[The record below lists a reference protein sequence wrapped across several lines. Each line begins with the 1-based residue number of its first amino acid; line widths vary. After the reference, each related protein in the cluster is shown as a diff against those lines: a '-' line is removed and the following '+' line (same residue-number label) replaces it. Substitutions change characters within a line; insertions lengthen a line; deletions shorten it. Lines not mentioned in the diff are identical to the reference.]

1 VKQIAD
7 KLSLITI
14 LCSILNTKEKQMS
27 LFETDETNQFTFE
40 PFAAHEFYTQ
50 VNRLLV
56 QRAITHLVAHQATDK
71 ANARSNATITIVD
84 MACGTG
90 AISRLIAEEMAQH
103 SLLANTCIIGV
114 DPSAEALRL
123 ADKSM
128 KTEYPEVQTK
138 FLQGDVT
145 DLPRIVHDA
154 DAAFF
159 CNAIH
164 LVPDKRDAF
173 RYMAQ
178 ILAPG
183 GIFACNSAFYQGTY
197 VEGTDRF
204 YRLWTRRAVGWLKKE
219 HPEAHLSREAKA
231 TAMQWMTPQEYVAA
245 LQESGFGEVDISHNN
260 AMLSLDAWRDL
271 GKYWLFIEGALPGV
285 PLAFGAAALE
295 NAVYQAGKELG
306 LTEVPRTWLQLIS
319 TKK

>member
-1 VKQIAD
+1 M
-7 KLSLITI
+7 
-14 LCSILNTKEKQMS
+14 SILHPPTKEAEKMS

-56 QRAITHLVAHQATDK
+56 QRAIAHLATRHTD
-71 ANARSNATITIVD
+71 AAATASSTPVITIVD

-90 AISRLIAEEMAQH
+90 AISRLIAEEMAHHQ
-103 SLLANTCIIGV
+103 LLATTCIIGV

-123 ADKSM
+123 ASKSM
-128 KTEYPEVQTK
+128 QAEYPEAQTK
-138 FLQGDVT
+138 FLQGDVS
-145 DLPRIVHDA
+145 DLPRIVENA

-164 LVPDKRDAF
+164 LVPDKQDAF
-173 RYMAQ
+173 RHMAE
-178 ILAPG
+178 ILAPN

-197 VEGTDRF
+197 VEGTERF

-219 HPEAHLSREAKA
+219 YPEVRLSREAKA
-231 TAMQWMTPQEYVAA
+231 TAMQWLTPEEYVEA
-245 LQESGFGEVDISHNN
+245 LRQSGFGEVEVSHNN
-260 AMLSLDAWRDL
+260 ALMPLDAWRDL

-285 PLAFGAAALE
+285 PLALGAAALE
-295 NAVYQAGKELG
+295 NAVYQAGQELG
-306 LTEVPRTWLQLIS
+306 LTAVPRTWLQLIS
-319 TKK
+319 TKNSSAL